1 MNNKNNNKI
10 IAGLLVVCAFLIGFS
25 AKPSVGGRYSTTEQ
39 SFVQGL
45 KAGTTD
51 QLSISN
57 AGVLTTSGGI
67 VNTGTLTGVSGVFS
81 GALSA
86 TTGTF
91 SSYITAT
98 LGTFSGLL
106 TSNAG
111 HLKSYV
117 NSTSTADTT
126 QTLALA
132 DINMYDRI
140 IMTPTV
146 GATTITYPASSTL
159 ATFLPTAGDSA
170 SQCWINGTSTAS
182 QTLTFTAGT
191 GWDFDI
197 GSPYATTTTLSGS
210 NISLYAIP
218 ALGKACVE
226 YTRMPAT
233 ATTFDLKAAWTFY
246 AL

>member
-1 MNNKNNNKI
+1 
-10 IAGLLVVCAFLIGFS
+10 V
-25 AKPSVGGRYSTTEQ
+25 KPSVGARYSTTEQ

-45 KAGTTD
+45 KAGLTD

-67 VNTGTLTGVSGVFS
+67 VNTGTLTGVAGVFS

-111 HLKSYV
+111 HLSSYP
-117 NSTSTADTT
+117 NATSTADTT

-132 DINMYDRI
+132 DIDMYDRI

-159 ATFLPTAGDSA
+159 ATFLPTAGDSMK
-170 SQCWINGTSTAS
+170 QCWINGTSTAS
-182 QTLTFTAGT
+182 QTLVFAAGT

-197 GSPYATTTTLSGS
+197 AATSTVLTGTNETIASYAV
-210 NISLYAIP
+210 P
-218 ALGKACVE
+218 ALGIACAE

-233 ATTFDLKAAWTFY
+233 ASTFDIKAAWTFY
-246 AL
+246 MKD